1 MIPEWL
7 LKNELLMHLFLSNNL
22 IEEIPN
28 LTTLKKLCKMSINGN
43 PIKKID
49 PSISFILFQLFSLS
63 GSTIDLLA
71 LADDKNMKLLESQ

>member
-28 LTTLKKLCKMSINGN
+28 LTTLKLCKMSINGN

-49 PSISFILFQLFSLS
+49 PSISTIPFQLFSLS